1 LDEEKYTV
9 MVLLTGRV
17 AGGDGCGVGQLP
29 VIAMR
34 MASMN
39 SFYFLVGRF
48 FEKLFHVFGPLLLT
62 YKIMDHVC
70 K

>member
-39 SFYFLVGRF
+39 SFYFFGRQI
-48 FEKLFHVFGPLLLT
+48 LR
-62 YKIMDHVC
+62 KIIPRFWAAFAYI
-70 K
+70 